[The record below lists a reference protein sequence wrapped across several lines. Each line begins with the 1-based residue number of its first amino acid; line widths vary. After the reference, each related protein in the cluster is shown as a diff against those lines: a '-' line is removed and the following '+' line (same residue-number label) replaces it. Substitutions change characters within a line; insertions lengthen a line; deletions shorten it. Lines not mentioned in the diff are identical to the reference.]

1 MLNILFILGPMY
13 IRYKNFF
20 NCQNFCYTGKK
31 KDSVVADD
39 FCTKWNDS
47 NSFQVLSELQSRR
60 NFSVLF
66 YRYCHR
72 SGINVRDA
80 NIYPY
85 TYASYLSLSYVGKS
99 M

>member
-1 MLNILFILGPMY
+1 MLNILFILGP
-13 IRYKNFF
+13 KNLF

-31 KDSVVADD
+31 KTDSVVTDE
-39 FCTKWNDS
+39 FRTKWNDS
-47 NSFQVLSELQSRR
+47 NLFQVLSELQSRR